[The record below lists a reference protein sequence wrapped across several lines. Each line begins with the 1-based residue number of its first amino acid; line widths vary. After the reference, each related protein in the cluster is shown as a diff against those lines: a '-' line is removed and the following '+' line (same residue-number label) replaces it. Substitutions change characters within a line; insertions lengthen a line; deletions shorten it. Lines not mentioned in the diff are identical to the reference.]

1 MKKSVLLLTLL
12 LLPALI
18 YLFFS
23 TGKHKMM
30 HLPVFY
36 PTDEIKISIVD
47 GKEKRDTIYH
57 TIPPFKFI
65 NQDGDTVTEKN
76 FDDKIYVADFFFTTC
91 PSICPKMM
99 FNMEKVNVV
108 TQKNPDMMI
117 ISHTVD
123 PVHDSVPIL
132 KKYAELVHADAKK
145 WMLVTGIKKD
155 IYDIGIDGYKLAV
168 DEDPRAPGGFLHSE
182 LFVLVDKE
190 KRIRG
195 YYDGT
200 DTSHVNK
207 LINDIKVLSAEYQ
220 SKSTKP
226 KIYQKHE

>member
-1 MKKSVLLLTLL
+1 MKKPLLLLILL
-12 LLPALI
+12 LLPALV

-23 TGKHKMM
+23 TGKHGMM
-30 HLPVFY
+30 HLPIYY
-36 PTDEIKISIVD
+36 PEDVRITVVD
-47 GKEKRDTIYH
+47 GKEKTDTLYH
-57 TIPPFKFI
+57 TIPAFSFI

-76 FDDKIYVADFFFTTC
+76 FEDKIYVADFFFTTC

-108 TQKNPDMMI
+108 TQKNQDFMI
-117 ISHTVD
+117 ISHTVN
-123 PVHDSVPIL
+123 PAHDSVPVL
-132 KKYAELVHADAKK
+132 AKYAKLVHADAKK
-145 WMLVTGIKKD
+145 WMLVTGNKKD

-182 LFVLVDKE
+182 MFVLVDKG

-200 DTSHVNK
+200 DSAHVNT
-207 LINDIKVLSAEYQ
+207 LINDIKILSAEYQ
-220 SKSTKP
+220 SKNRKP
-226 KIYQKHE
+226 KIFQKHE